1 MVNPTGSPSPSLSI
15 PEYHS
20 TENAIYIR
28 FSFWP
33 FVIISSLMEATFV
46 RATDPEANRRIQKA
60 RPHIG
65 VEPQFF
71 DKEINLMK
79 SAFPIL
85 AAVALLL
92 GASTA
97 QAARPMGNS
106 NIILAPTPPLQSSL
120 PPMTNSGALNRPQ
133 NPAALGVPGQGSFG
147 ALPGNPGSATYDPNA
162 ALPTLGNSGS
172 AISPD
177 QGTSAG
183 GINAPSTNVNGGR

>member
-1 MVNPTGSPSPSLSI
+1 MSFNRECNL
-15 PEYHS
+15 H
-20 TENAIYIR
+20 AIFIVVLRHYLR
-28 FSFWP
+28 DNTH
-33 FVIISSLMEATFV
+33 L
-46 RATDPEANRRIQKA
+46 
-60 RPHIG
+60 G

-183 GINAPSTNVNGGR
+183 GINAPSTNVNGQGVH

>member
-1 MVNPTGSPSPSLSI
+1 
-15 PEYHS
+15 
-20 TENAIYIR
+20 
-28 FSFWP
+28 
-33 FVIISSLMEATFV
+33 
-46 RATDPEANRRIQKA
+46 
-60 RPHIG
+60 
-65 VEPQFF
+65 
-71 DKEINLMK
+71 MK

-120 PPMTNSGALNRPQ
+120 PPMTNSGALNMPQ
-133 NPAALGVPGQGSFG
+133 PLGTPPVNPGPIGITNPAALGVPGQGSFG

>member
-1 MVNPTGSPSPSLSI
+1 MGKPVFNGALS
-15 PEYHS
+15 
-20 TENAIYIR
+20 R
-28 FSFWP
+28 LWKQR
-33 FVIISSLMEATFV
+33 
-46 RATDPEANRRIQKA
+46 RAGDRPRGQPPHPNFES
-60 RPHIG
+60 PHISG
-65 VEPQFF
+65 LEPQFF

-79 SAFPIL
+79 SAFPVL

-120 PPMTNSGALNRPQ
+120 PPMTNSGALNMPQ

-183 GINAPSTNVNGGR
+183 GINAPSTNVNGGM